1 MKEKITLTLSSVI
14 HFLVDLTC
22 IYYMNGVLFPLAV
35 TSHMFLMW
43 AVYYNFCAFALP
55 ALVGYL
61 ADRFLPD
68 RGGMR
73 ELSGHVRHHA
83 KSPGSFRLLLA
94 AAGCLLVGIG
104 WFFFRIPVLMITL
117 IGVGNGMFHVGAGME
132 VLHDSDSRYAPPG
145 MFIATGAVG
154 VFLGTTWGRQF
165 LPLWN
170 TFIII
175 MFMCAAVLILW
186 SFLMKFIQ
194 EQDDPQEINDFQS
207 TASQDNLQGISNFQS
222 TAPQGNLQGISDFQ
236 STAPQGNLQGNEHRP
251 AEAAFSQHMASSNRS
266 VRRKSMKISAVCCL
280 LLFFVVFIRSYYGG
294 LTNYTWKTGFTLGLV
309 FTLCVAGGKFCGGI
323 LADKIGIRKAVILS
337 LGAAGLT
344 ALLSFKNPI
353 AGCTSIFFFNMTMP
367 LTLSLLVD
375 LMPRYSG
382 FAFGLLMLAL
392 FLGTLPGMLLGL
404 TSFATP
410 TGLLFLCLLSMAVLL
425 IELHITKKA

>member
-1 MKEKITLTLSSVI
+1 MKEKITLTLTSVI

-83 KSPGSFRLLLA
+83 KSSGSFRLLLA

-132 VLHDSDSRYAPPG
+132 VLHDSDSRFAPPG

-207 TASQDNLQGISNFQS
+207 TA
-222 TAPQGNLQGISDFQ
+222 
-236 STAPQGNLQGNEHRP
+236 PQGNLQGNEHRP
-251 AEAAFSQHMASSNRS
+251 AEAASSQHMASSNRS

-410 TGLLFLCLLSMAVLL
+410 TGLLFLCLLSMAILL
-425 IELHITKKA
+425 IELYIVKKGLPH

>member
-1 MKEKITLTLSSVI
+1 MKEKITLTLTSVI

-61 ADRFLPD
+61 ADRGLPD
-68 RGGMR
+68 SGGMR
-73 ELSGHVRHHA
+73 ELSGHDRHHA

-104 WFFFRIPVLMITL
+104 WFTFRIPVLMITL

-132 VLHDSDSRYAPPG
+132 VLHDSDSRFAPPG

-175 MFMCAAVLILW
+175 MFMSAAVLILW

-194 EQDDPQEINDFQS
+194 EQD
-207 TASQDNLQGISNFQS
+207 
-222 TAPQGNLQGISDFQ
+222 
-236 STAPQGNLQGNEHRP
+236 
-251 AEAAFSQHMASSNRS
+251 SNRLQASTSPKQS
-266 VRRKSMKISAVCCL
+266 VHKKSIKISAVCCL

-323 LADKIGIRKAVILS
+323 LADKIGIRKAVTLS

-344 ALLSFKNPI
+344 ALLSFKTPI

-367 LTLSLLVD
+367 LTLSLLVN

-404 TSFATP
+404 TWFAFP
-410 TGLLFLCLLSMAVLL
+410 AGLLFLCLLSMTILL
-425 IELHITKKA
+425 IELYIVKKA

>member
-1 MKEKITLTLSSVI
+1 MKEKITLTLTSVI

-22 IYYMNGVLFPLAV
+22 IYYMNGVLFPMAV
-35 TSHMFLMW
+35 TSRMFLTW

-55 ALVGYL
+55 TLVGYL

-68 RGGMR
+68 SDKVR
-73 ELSGHVRHHA
+73 ELSGHDRHHT

-132 VLHDSDSRYAPPG
+132 VLHDSDSRFAPPG

-154 VFLGTTWGRQF
+154 VFLGTTWGKQF

-175 MFMCAAVLILW
+175 MFMSAAVLILW

-194 EQDDPQEINDFQS
+194 EQDDLQGSNDFQS

-222 TAPQGNLQGISDFQ
+222 TAPQGNLQG
-236 STAPQGNLQGNEHRP
+236 NEHRP
-251 AEAAFSQHMASSNRS
+251 AEAASSQHMTSSNRS

-294 LTNYTWKTGFTLGLV
+294 LTNFPWKTGFTIGLV

-344 ALLSFKNPI
+344 ALLSFKNPV
-353 AGCTSIFFFNMTMP
+353 AGCISIFFFNMTMP
-367 LTLSLLVD
+367 LTLSLLVN
-375 LMPRYSG
+375 LMPRFSG

-404 TSFATP
+404 TRFATP
-410 TGLLFLCLLSMAVLL
+410 AGLSFLCFLSMVVL
-425 IELHITKKA
+425 ICESRGQVETTEKVG

>member
-1 MKEKITLTLSSVI
+1 MKEKITLTLTSVI

-22 IYYMNGVLFPLAV
+22 IYYMNGVLFPMAV
-35 TSHMFLMW
+35 TSRMFLTW

-55 ALVGYL
+55 TLVGYL
-61 ADRFLPD
+61 ADRVLPD
-68 RGGMR
+68 SGGMR
-73 ELSGHVRHHA
+73 ELSGYDRHHA

-117 IGVGNGMFHVGAGME
+117 IGIGNGMFHVGAGME
-132 VLHDSDSRYAPPG
+132 VLHDSDSRFAPPG

-154 VFLGTTWGRQF
+154 VFLGTTWGKQF

-170 TFIII
+170 TFIIV
-175 MFMCAAVLILW
+175 MFMSAAVLTLW
-186 SFLMKFIQ
+186 SFLMNFIQ
-194 EQDDPQEINDFQS
+194 EQDSN
-207 TASQDNLQGISNFQS
+207 NLQASISSKQS
-222 TAPQGNLQGISDFQ
+222 V
-236 STAPQGNLQGNEHRP
+236 HK
-251 AEAAFSQHMASSNRS
+251 
-266 VRRKSMKISAVCCL
+266 KSMKISAVCCL

-294 LTNYTWKTGFTLGLV
+294 LTNYTWKTGFTIGLI

-323 LADKIGIRKAVILS
+323 LADMIGIRKAVILS

-344 ALLSFKNPI
+344 ALLSFKTPI
-353 AGCTSIFFFNMTMP
+353 AGCASIYFFNMTMP

-410 TGLLFLCLLSMAVLL
+410 AGLLFLCLLSIAILL
-425 IELHITKKA
+425 IELYITKKA

>member
-1 MKEKITLTLSSVI
+1 MKEKITLTLTSVI

-61 ADRFLPD
+61 ADRGLPD
-68 RGGMR
+68 SGGMR
-73 ELSGHVRHHA
+73 ELSGHDRHHA

-104 WFFFRIPVLMITL
+104 WFTFRIPVLMITL

-132 VLHDSDSRYAPPG
+132 VLHDSDSRFAPPG

-154 VFLGTTWGRQF
+154 VFLGTTWGKQF

-170 TFIII
+170 TFIMI
-175 MFMCAAVLILW
+175 MFICAAVLILW

-194 EQDDPQEINDFQS
+194 EQD
-207 TASQDNLQGISNFQS
+207 
-222 TAPQGNLQGISDFQ
+222 
-236 STAPQGNLQGNEHRP
+236 
-251 AEAAFSQHMASSNRS
+251 SNRLQASTSPKQS
-266 VRRKSMKISAVCCL
+266 VHKKSIKISAVCCL

-323 LADKIGIRKAVILS
+323 LADKIGIRKAVTLS

-344 ALLSFKNPI
+344 ALLSFKTPI

-367 LTLSLLVD
+367 LTLSLLVN

-404 TSFATP
+404 TWFAFP
-410 TGLLFLCLLSMAVLL
+410 AGLLFLCLLSMTILL
-425 IELHITKKA
+425 IELYIVKKA

>member
-1 MKEKITLTLSSVI
+1 MKEKITLTLTSVI

-22 IYYMNGVLFPLAV
+22 IYYMNGVLFPMAV
-35 TSHMFLMW
+35 TSRMFLTW

-55 ALVGYL
+55 TLVGYL

-68 RGGMR
+68 SGGMR
-73 ELSGHVRHHA
+73 ELSGHDRHHT

-132 VLHDSDSRYAPPG
+132 VLHDSDSRFAPPG

-154 VFLGTTWGRQF
+154 VFLGTTWGKQF

-170 TFIII
+170 TFIIV
-175 MFMCAAVLILW
+175 MFLSAAGLILW
-186 SFLMKFIQ
+186 SFLMELVQ
-194 EQDDPQEINDFQS
+194 GQGNPQGGNDFQS
-207 TASQDNLQGISNFQS
+207 A
-222 TAPQGNLQGISDFQ
+222 
-236 STAPQGNLQGNEHRP
+236 
-251 AEAAFSQHMASSNRS
+251 ASSRLS
-266 VRRKSMKISAVCCL
+266 VPKKRMKISVVCCL

-294 LTNYTWKTGFTLGLV
+294 LTSYTWKTGFTIGLV

-344 ALLSFKNPI
+344 ALLSFKNPV
-353 AGCTSIFFFNMTMP
+353 AGCISIFFFNMTMP
-367 LTLSLLVD
+367 LTLSLLVN
-375 LMPRYSG
+375 LMPRFSG

-404 TSFATP
+404 TRFATP
-410 TGLLFLCLLSMAVLL
+410 AGLSFLCFLSMVVLL
-425 IELHITKKA
+425 CESRGQVETTEKVG

>member
-1 MKEKITLTLSSVI
+1 MKEKITLTLTSVI

-22 IYYMNGVLFPLAV
+22 IYYMNGVLFPMAV
-35 TSHMFLMW
+35 TSRMFLTW

-55 ALVGYL
+55 TLVGYL

-68 RGGMR
+68 SDKVR
-73 ELSGHVRHHA
+73 ELSGHDRHHT

-132 VLHDSDSRYAPPG
+132 VLHDSDSRFAPPG

-154 VFLGTTWGRQF
+154 VFLGTTWGKQF

-170 TFIII
+170 TFIIV
-175 MFMCAAVLILW
+175 MFLSAAGLILW
-186 SFLMKFIQ
+186 SFLMKLVQ
-194 EQDDPQEINDFQS
+194 GQGNPQGGNDFQS
-207 TASQDNLQGISNFQS
+207 AASQGSLQGINY
-222 TAPQGNLQGISDFQ
+222 
-236 STAPQGNLQGNEHRP
+236 RP
-251 AEAAFSQHMASSNRS
+251 AEAVAPNSVASSMLS
-266 VRRKSMKISAVCCL
+266 VPKKSMKASVVCCL

-294 LTNYTWKTGFTLGLV
+294 LTSYTWKTGFTIGLV

-404 TSFATP
+404 TLFATP
-410 TGLLFLCLLSMAVLL
+410 TGLLFLCLLSMAILL
-425 IELHITKKA
+425 IELYIVKKGIKRLPH

>member
-1 MKEKITLTLSSVI
+1 MKEKITLTLTSVI

-22 IYYMNGVLFPLAV
+22 IYYMNGVLFPMAV
-35 TSHMFLMW
+35 TSRMFLTW

-55 ALVGYL
+55 TLVGYL

-68 RGGMR
+68 SDKVR
-73 ELSGHVRHHA
+73 ELSGHDRHHT

-132 VLHDSDSRYAPPG
+132 VLHDSDSRFAPPG

-154 VFLGTTWGRQF
+154 VFLGTTWGKQF

-170 TFIII
+170 TFIIV
-175 MFMCAAVLILW
+175 MFLSAAGLILW
-186 SFLMKFIQ
+186 SFLMKLVQ
-194 EQDDPQEINDFQS
+194 GQGNPQGGNDFQS
-207 TASQDNLQGISNFQS
+207 AASQGSLQGIN
-222 TAPQGNLQGISDFQ
+222 
-236 STAPQGNLQGNEHRP
+236 HRP
-251 AEAAFSQHMASSNRS
+251 AEAVAPNSVASSMLS
-266 VRRKSMKISAVCCL
+266 VPKKSMKASVVCCL

-294 LTNYTWKTGFTLGLV
+294 LTSYTWKTGFTIGLV

-404 TSFATP
+404 TLFATP
-410 TGLLFLCLLSMAVLL
+410 TGLLFLCLLSMAILL
-425 IELHITKKA
+425 IELYIVKKGIKRLPH

>member
-1 MKEKITLTLSSVI
+1 MKEKITLTLTSVI

-61 ADRFLPD
+61 ADRGLPD
-68 RGGMR
+68 SGGMR
-73 ELSGHVRHHA
+73 ELSGHDRHHA

-132 VLHDSDSRYAPPG
+132 VLHDSDSRFAPPG

-154 VFLGTTWGRQF
+154 VFLGTTWGKQF

-175 MFMCAAVLILW
+175 MFMSAAVLILW

-194 EQDDPQEINDFQS
+194 EQD
-207 TASQDNLQGISNFQS
+207 
-222 TAPQGNLQGISDFQ
+222 
-236 STAPQGNLQGNEHRP
+236 
-251 AEAAFSQHMASSNRS
+251 SNRLQASTSPKQS
-266 VRRKSMKISAVCCL
+266 VHKKSIKISAVCCL
-280 LLFFVVFIRSYYGG
+280 LLFFVVFIRSYYGS
-294 LTNYTWKTGFTLGLV
+294 LTNYTWKTGFTIGLI

-323 LADKIGIRKAVILS
+323 LADKIGIRKAVTLS

-344 ALLSFKNPI
+344 ALLSFKTPI

-382 FAFGLLMLAL
+382 FAFGLLMPAL

-410 TGLLFLCLLSMAVLL
+410 AGLLFLCLLSMTILL
-425 IELHITKKA
+425 IELYIVKKA